1 MNIILEKVFDHWIP
15 LSLCFIFN
23 SSPHSLFNYFLIH
36 SIVIPSFFFTFS
48 IGLSVLVIHIVT
60 TCSLVSI
67 IFLFHRFYIFSCLFL
82 FFCCFP
88 ILSLYTYS
96 FTLLYFS
103 LSHFLFQL
111 LTYSC
116 QLCNL
121 PIFSSYF
128 RTLSSAYIHS
138 SLIKKSEF
146 HLFNPSAHLIYLS
159 NCTSSTSFIFL
170 LLDLYSLPISWYFW
184 LLHQKH

>member
-1 MNIILEKVFDHWIP
+1 MITEFRYRYVSSLTVLHILFSIT
-15 LSLCFIFN
+15 
-23 SSPHSLFNYFLIH
+23 FLIH
-36 SIVIPSFFFTFS
+36 SIVIPSFFFTLS

-82 FFCCFP
+82 SFCCFP
-88 ILSLYTYS
+88 ILSPYTYS
-96 FTLLYFS
+96 FTLLYFF
-103 LSHFLFQL
+103 LRHFLFQL
-111 LTYSC
+111 PTCSC
-116 QLCNL
+116 QLCNV

-128 RTLSSAYIHS
+128 RTLSPAYIHS

-170 LLDLYSLPISWYFW
+170 LLDLYSVPIS
-184 LLHQKH
+184 